1 MYKGLPQH
9 RHVSTYAT
17 SLASSIVSLCLI
29 IFYCGFWDC
38 AKIRVGIC
46 IALWNLHI
54 YLYMNM
60 NFYMGQ
66 GISKYST
73 TQKMCGLLVLRNL
86 CLLYHQS
93 QTLEYCKT
101 FKRIK
106 KNKQTWNEWNQIQ
119 HFKASTCLSLC
130 CHSVSWGQRAGSCA
144 SAFESRLLIG
154 WFARPT
160 LPWTNQS
167 EAWSSKHLCFQNTFH
182 MIWLI
187 IYLLC
192 RFCPQNWSAKSW
204 TDALRTCRLLLTL

>member
-1 MYKGLPQH
+1 
-9 RHVSTYAT
+9 
-17 SLASSIVSLCLI
+17 
-29 IFYCGFWDC
+29 
-38 AKIRVGIC
+38 
-46 IALWNLHI
+46 
-54 YLYMNM
+54 
-60 NFYMGQ
+60 
-66 GISKYST
+66 
-73 TQKMCGLLVLRNL
+73 MCGLLVLRNL

-144 SAFESRLLIG
+144 SAFESRPLIG

-182 MIWLI
+182 MIIDLAHNLLVVQI
-187 IYLLC
+187 LSTKLKCKILDRRVADVSSTTYPLACYLAEMV
-192 RFCPQNWSAKSW
+192 W
-204 TDALRTCRLLLTL
+204 